1 MNGSTNAGQ
10 GISSNGIAM
19 TNPSTLAIPTAPG
32 APTVPPA
39 AATRAL
45 AGSNWRLLLV
55 CVELALMLLVIS
67 RYQLESR
74 TFFNVMALGCGGF
87 VIHALLPM
95 QYRLGFF
102 VGLSL
107 AAIVVAFGLA
117 DGAWLIALGLVLIG
131 ICHLPLRLAGRVG
144 LLLLTASLFALFR
157 AEIVHGPWSVAIWPI
172 LGSMFMFRLALYL
185 HALEHDEK
193 RPTVARTLAYF
204 FMLPNVCFPLFPVVD
219 YLSFRRNYYDH
230 DAVSIYETGIKWIV
244 RGLIQLIL
252 YRYVYVFLTGDAMEL
267 HSLGDL
273 LQFLV
278 ATFLLYLRVSGQF
291 HLICGI
297 LYLFGF
303 RLPETHHLYFLA
315 SSFTDFWRRINIYWK
330 DFMMKLV
337 YYPSFFWLKRFG
349 ANRALVG
356 ATIVVFA
363 GTWLLH
369 SYQWFW
375 LRGGFPLEPQDG
387 LFWGFLGALVVVGA
401 LREMKRSRPR
411 KLGAAATRWSFSLAW
426 RVVATF
432 SAICVL
438 WSLWSAESLLTWLLM
453 WKAASHT
460 SAQQLLVIAGLLV
473 LALAIAGRPWQNLD
487 AGKAAAAS
495 RFGWM
500 NLTPLLGLLLLL
512 GLSARDWYAPLAPQ
526 LASIVAA
533 VQRSTLNARD
543 AALQQK
549 GYYENL
555 DNQSRMSAQLWDVT
569 AQKPAHWV
577 PLGQAGAYRD
587 RDDFLRGEMP
597 ANVGVVF
604 ADKPLT
610 TNSWGMRDRER
621 TLAKPAGVYRIAV
634 LGPSLVMGSGVADA
648 DTFTRM
654 LEQRLNAS
662 DVAVPGRTVEVLNFG
677 VAAYALTQQLAVLG
691 EKVFRFQPDVVV
703 FTDTPLL
710 ATPTIN
716 HLLATIAAHQ
726 KAPFAGLNRVL
737 EETGASALGN
747 DGVPVPFDFGRSLV
761 GLAGVKTRMP
771 WVEADQRLRRSAD
784 RVVQATLDEMAQS
797 VRSHGAVPVFLALDN
812 VVPAPEHVVPV
823 LREAAAAGM
832 LVFDLL
838 DLWQGRDLPPLRIA
852 PWDNHPN
859 AEGSRLI
866 AERLTELVLQHAQNL
881 GLEPLA
887 GVAAQPAPNGAGQV
901 REGGK
906 GKT

>member
-1 MNGSTNAGQ
+1 
-10 GISSNGIAM
+10 M
-19 TNPSTLAIPTAPG
+19 TNRNSSSLALSAATTAPAALPTA
-32 APTVPPA
+32 A
-39 AATRAL
+39 AGML

-55 CVELALMLLVIS
+55 CLELALMLLIIS

-102 VGLSL
+102 VALSL
-107 AAIVVAFGLA
+107 TAIVVAFGLA
-117 DGAWLIALGLVLIG
+117 DGAWLISFGLLLIG
-131 ICHLPLRLAGRVG
+131 ICHLPWRLAVRVG

-157 AEIVHGPWSVAIWPI
+157 TEIVHGPWSVAIWPI

-219 YLSFRRNYYDH
+219 YLSFRRNYFDH
-230 DAVSIYETGIKWIV
+230 DAVTIYETGIKWIV

-252 YRYVYVFLTGDAMEL
+252 YRYVYVFLTVDAMEL
-267 HSLGDL
+267 NSLGDL
-273 LQFLV
+273 LQFLL

-349 ANRALVG
+349 ANRALIG

-375 LRGGFPLEPQDG
+375 LRGSFPLEPQDG

-411 KLGAAATRWSFSLAW
+411 KLGSAQTRWSFSLAW

-438 WSLWSAESLLTWLLM
+438 WSLWSAESLTTWLLM
-453 WKAASHT
+453 WSVASTT
-460 SAQQLLVIAGLLV
+460 STPQLLLIAATLV
-473 LALAIAGRPWQNLD
+473 LALAIAGRPWENLD
-487 AGKAAAAS
+487 AGKAAASAG
-495 RFGWM
+495 FGWK

-526 LASIVAA
+526 LASTVAA

-555 DNQSRMSAQLWDVT
+555 DNQSRMSAQLWEVT

-577 PLGQAGAYRD
+577 SLGGAGAYLD

-597 ANVGVVF
+597 PNVSVLF
-604 ADKPLT
+604 ADKMLT

-621 TLAKPAGVYRIAV
+621 SLAKPSGVYRIAV
-634 LGPSLVMGSGVADA
+634 LGPSLVMGSGVGDA
-648 DTFTRM
+648 DTFTLM
-654 LEQRLNAS
+654 LEKRLNAS
-662 DVAVPGRTVEVLNFG
+662 DVAIPGRKVEVLNFG
-677 VAAYALTQQLAVLG
+677 VAAYALTQQLATLD
-691 EKVFRFQPDVVV
+691 EKVFRFQPDAVI
-703 FTDTPLL
+703 FTDTPRL
-710 ATPTIN
+710 ATPTIG
-716 HLLATIAAHQ
+716 HLLATVAAHR

-737 EETGASALGN
+737 DDTGVSALGN
-747 DGVPVPFDFGRSLV
+747 DGIPVPFDFGRSLV
-761 GLAGVKTRMP
+761 GLAGVATRMP
-771 WVEADQRLRRSAD
+771 WVEAEQRLRRSAD
-784 RVVQATLDEMAQS
+784 RVVQATLEEMARS

-812 VVPAPEHVVPV
+812 VVAAPEHEPPV
-823 LREAAAAGM
+823 LRQAAAAGM

-838 DLWQGRDLPPLRIA
+838 DLWRGHNFPSLRIA
-852 PWDNHPN
+852 AWDNHPN
-859 AEGSRLI
+859 ADGNRLA
-866 AERLTELVLQHAQNL
+866 AERLTALVLQHAQDI
-881 GLEPLA
+881 GLEPMT
-887 GVAAQPAPNGAGQV
+887 GVADQAG
-901 REGGK
+901 REGAEPARKDDAGK
-906 GKT
+906 L